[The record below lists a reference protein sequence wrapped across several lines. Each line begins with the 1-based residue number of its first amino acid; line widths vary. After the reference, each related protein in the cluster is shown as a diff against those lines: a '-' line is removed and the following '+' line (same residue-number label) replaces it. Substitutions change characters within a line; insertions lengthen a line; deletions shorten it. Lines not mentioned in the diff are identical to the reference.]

1 MKMAIACTVF
11 VILCLAASCV
21 RSAIPP
27 GYILDITPNCGKNGI
42 EDGAVNLMTDFSAE
56 AKAVCADGKEVKL
69 TSKDGVN
76 FAVPVSYP
84 GKGGKSVC
92 KYKKKRDSL
101 VYTVLVIVAF
111 GEPGSRLHQSDEEY
125 TITCTFQPK
134 GKKDSGPLKIVPGV
148 SAPKVIEGNKA
159 PPSQSNVKVYLVD
172 VKGKALAGNIPTGK
186 SVRLMARTYTVTD
199 KGIQVESC
207 DAMDSKGNR
216 YSILRAGCGDGMI
229 IKKNEGF
236 VTVARQ
242 SFSPFFKVFTVNGD
256 WTLRF
261 ECNFTIC
268 AKACNGPSC
277 SAQKVIRRRR
287 DLSPVGRMQTFL
299 SGSKSN
305 AFTEPYNLMDNSF
318 SVQRNINTGTRRS
331 FRLSRSL
338 HNL

>member
-1 MKMAIACTVF
+1 MNIVCSVL
-11 VILCLAASCV
+11 VVLCLAVSYV

-27 GYILDITPNCGKNGI
+27 GYILDITPDCGSNGV
-42 EDGAVNLMTDFSAE
+42 EDGVVNLMTDFSAE
-56 AKAVCADGKEVKL
+56 AKAVCAGGVKVKF

-76 FAVPVSYP
+76 YALPVSYP

-134 GKKDSGPLKIVPGV
+134 GKKDSGPLTIVPGV

-159 PPSQSNVKVYLVD
+159 PPSQSVVKVYLVD
-172 VKGKALAGNIPTGK
+172 VKGAALKGNIPTGK
-186 SVRLMARTYTVTD
+186 SVRLMARTYTKTD
-199 KGIQVESC
+199 IGIQVESC
-207 DAMDSKGNR
+207 DAMDSKANR

-229 IKKNEGF
+229 INKHEGF
-236 VTVARQ
+236 ITVSRR

-268 AKACNGPSC
+268 AAKCNGPSC
-277 SAQKVIRRRR
+277 SSQKVVRRRR
-287 DLSPVGRMQTFL
+287 DTSLVGRLQSFITGWKTNVL
-299 SGSKSN
+299 
-305 AFTEPYNLMDNSF
+305 TEPYTLDSGIALPQN
-318 SVQRNINTGTRRS
+318 VNTDPRRS
-331 FRLSRSL
+331 SRLSRDL
-338 HNL
+338 NNL